1 MRMGRRQVYEVG
13 SVGCFVSGLGEGV
26 SVLARDFGLA
36 VVFFW
41 EGLDSDRLD
50 EGRGRGFKRDGSSRR
65 CDELSAM
72 GKVSCRFFP
81 PPFLSAFLFR
91 GILFIAWRE
100 DSRRKTA
107 QTSPSSR
114 PNTREQK
121 KGVIRAPWLF
131 GKKTS
136 VF

>member
-81 PPFLSAFLFR
+81 PPSSAPFFFVAFCLSR
-91 GILFIAWRE
+91 GGKTRAAKLPRLPHPP
-100 DSRRKTA
+100 DQTRGNRR
-107 QTSPSSR
+107 
-114 PNTREQK
+114 
-121 KGVIRAPWLF
+121 RA
-131 GKKTS
+131 
-136 VF
+136 